1 MDILFQF
8 SNVWL
13 FAIAG
18 VIFVLAAMFVG
29 VFFRPDHYDKDKARI
44 YECGEPTIGSS
55 WIRYN
60 MRFYAVALVF
70 LVFDVEVAVLLPIAV
85 VVREL
90 GIMGLLEIFFFIA
103 VLLVGFIYA
112 WRFRALEW
120 VKTGEGAGEEEKQHP
135 TVVSQSQGRERTDN

>member
-18 VIFVLAAMFVG
+18 VAFVLAAMFVG
-29 VFFRPDHYDKDKARI
+29 VLFRPARYEKDKTRI

-60 MRFYAVALVF
+60 MRFYAVTLVF
-70 LVFDVEVAVLLPIAV
+70 LVFDVEVAVLLPVAV
-85 VVREL
+85 VIREL
-90 GIMGLLEIFFFIA
+90 GVMGLLEIFFFIGI
-103 VLLVGFIYA
+103 LLIGFIYA

-120 VKTGEGAGEEEKQHP
+120 VKTGGEPEEKKSYLNNG
-135 TVVSQSQGRERTDN
+135 VR